1 MADLQFDWFGFSCFA
16 YVELDADLQV
26 CSNSKPVKQV
36 SQTVILPLTK
46 RGSVRRPGSHQWGAL
61 KDFC

>member
-46 RGSVRRPGSHQWGAL
+46 RGSVL
-61 KDFC
+61 